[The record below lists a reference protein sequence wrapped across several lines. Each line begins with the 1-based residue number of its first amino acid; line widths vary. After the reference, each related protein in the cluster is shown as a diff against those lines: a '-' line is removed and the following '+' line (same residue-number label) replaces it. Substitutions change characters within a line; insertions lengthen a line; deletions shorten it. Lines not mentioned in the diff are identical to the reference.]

1 MKIIRIL
8 IWIILIIFPI
18 TKSFGA
24 PVTLVHT
31 TQFND
36 GPSPGGIEFNK
47 DGTKMFVVHNTKDTG
62 DDYEA
67 IYVYDLST
75 PFDSSESSRTYT
87 GDSERC
93 VLGDGTNGIDTH
105 NSAVLY
111 DLEFSSDGM
120 KLFTTSRINGD
131 GTNVDRVYRFD
142 LTSPY
147 DVSTCFYVM
156 ETTNLETD
164 ANINGSKAGTFDLST
179 PPDRSNEHRLQA
191 LEINDDGTKL
201 FLAWMDVT
209 NSNTRLL
216 EYNLTTPYD
225 ITTLQLETN
234 AGILIGQG
242 TTTDV
247 INPNGMRFSANGKRI
262 FVVSHQS
269 GGNQGV
275 SQISLTNAYDTSSF
289 VLDGKYSISGSN
301 NQPRGIGFSA
311 SGLKMYIGSDPSGGY
326 GTTRIYEYNLACPFT
341 LFSSKCPS
349 ITENKDRT
357 GMVSAQIEIAKRT
370 IDHSTDTALNR
381 LKWIRRNKDKQNLNN
396 LNINFKFTDQRL
408 ASLTEAVKTS
418 AAKKKAKDKEE
429 DVFHWSEG
437 SIAVGRIGD
446 TSISSTKKIDTDAIT
461 FGVDKFTDENG
472 IKGLAFRVGRNNVD
486 IGNSGSNLDTDT
498 FNITYYS
505 TTPIEDDTKFLD
517 TFIGV
522 GGLRSDLLTVLDGKN
537 LTANRKGKQIY
548 GTIRIKDEIK
558 KGNLTI
564 IPSGRFDIGHTILG
578 SYSEAGNGGIDVENQ
593 HIRTKK
599 VRAGFAAVEDV
610 LNEKYTLKRHGKI
623 EYIMDLDRSSKF
635 KYTYT
640 GDNSVTFDDS
650 ISSEALHSINGE
662 IGIDIVLQDNFS
674 VFLIYERNQALGSG
688 HTDKIH
694 IAIGYLPNK
703 ETNYAFNIQGS
714 DDLRSEYILSKTIND
729 FELDF
734 KIINE
739 DPFDISDIKQAF
751 FNLRKV
757 F

>member
-1 MKIIRIL
+1 ML
-8 IWIILIIFPI
+8 FPI
-18 TKSFGA
+18 SNSFGA
-24 PVTLVHT
+24 MVTSVQNETFEDLGREI
-31 TQFND
+31 N
-36 GPSPGGIEFNK
+36 GIHFNK
-47 DGTKMFVVHNTKDTG
+47 DGTKVFTSYSFALAATPNDHHFIHEYN
-62 DDYEA
+62 
-67 IYVYDLST
+67 LST
-75 PFDSSESSRTYT
+75 PYDISTRTYA
-87 GDSERC
+87 GNDERC
-93 VLGDGTNGIDTH
+93 KTGSGSDGTETQFIH
-105 NSAVLY
+105 

-120 KLFTTSRINGD
+120 KLFTTTRGNDGD
-131 GTNVDRVYRFD
+131 VVYRFD

-147 DVSTCFYVM
+147 DISTCTYIS
-156 ETTNLETD
+156 ETIDLDSDNTLQ
-164 ANINGSKAGTFDLST
+164 NGSNAGTRSST
-179 PPDRSNEHRLQA
+179 DDNRLQGM
-191 LEINDDGTKL
+191 EINENGTKL
-201 FLAWMDVT
+201 FLVYHGADAEKP
-209 NSNTRLL
+209 RLL
-216 EYNLTTPYD
+216 EYQLSTPYD
-225 ITTLQLETN
+225 LATISLVTS
-234 AGILIGQG
+234 AGIALDGQG
-242 TTTDV
+242 V
-247 INPNGMRFSANGKRI
+247 VNPNTMRFSANGKRI
-262 FVVSHQS
+262 FIISHS
-269 GGNQGV
+269 SGNQAV
-275 SQISLTNAYDTSSF
+275 TQISLNVAYNTSAF
-289 VLDGKYSISGSN
+289 TIDGTVSLIPFLRATGKDE
-301 NQPRGIGFSA
+301 PRGIAFSS
-311 SGLKMYIGSDPSGGY
+311 SGLKMYIGDDNDQE
-326 GTTRIYEYNLACPFT
+326 IYEFDLVCPFNIIEG
-341 LFSSKCPS
+341 KCPS

-370 IDHSTDTALNR
+370 IDHSTDSALNR
-381 LKWIRRNKDKQNLNN
+381 LKWIRRNKDKQNLTN
-396 LNINFKFTDQRL
+396 LNIDINFTNQRL
-408 ASLTEAVKTS
+408 ASLTEIVKNV

-429 DVFHWSEG
+429 DVFYWSEG

-517 TFIGV
+517 TFIGI

-578 SYSEAGNGGIDVENQ
+578 SYNEAGNGGIDVENQ

-623 EYIMDLDRSSKF
+623 EYIMDLDQSSKF

-650 ISSEALHSINGE
+650 LSSGALHSINGE

-674 VFLIYERNQALGSG
+674 VFLIYERNQALGLG

-703 ETNYAFNIQGS
+703 ETNYAFKIQGS

-739 DPFDISDIKQAF
+739 DPFNISDIKQAF

>member
-8 IWIILIIFPI
+8 ILFILLFPI
-18 TKSFGA
+18 SNSFGA
-24 PVTLVHT
+24 MVTSVQNETFEDLGREI
-31 TQFND
+31 N
-36 GPSPGGIEFNK
+36 GIHFNK
-47 DGTKMFVVHNTKDTG
+47 DGTKVFTSYSFAPAATPNDHHFIHEYN
-62 DDYEA
+62 
-67 IYVYDLST
+67 LST
-75 PFDSSESSRTYT
+75 PYDISTRTYA
-87 GDSERC
+87 GNDERC
-93 VLGDGTNGIDTH
+93 KTGSGSDGTETQFIH
-105 NSAVLY
+105 

-120 KLFTTSRINGD
+120 KLFTTTRGNDGD
-131 GTNVDRVYRFD
+131 VVYRFD

-147 DVSTCFYVM
+147 DISTCTYIS
-156 ETTNLETD
+156 ETIDLDSDNTLQ
-164 ANINGSKAGTFDLST
+164 NGSNAGTRSST
-179 PPDRSNEHRLQA
+179 DDNRLQGM
-191 LEINDDGTKL
+191 EINENGTKL
-201 FLAWMDVT
+201 FLVYHGV
-209 NSNTRLL
+209 SSEKPRLL
-216 EYNLTTPYD
+216 EYQLSTPYD
-225 ITTLQLETN
+225 LATISLVTS
-234 AGILIGQG
+234 AGIALDGQG
-242 TTTDV
+242 V
-247 INPNGMRFSANGKRI
+247 VNPNTMRFSANGKRI
-262 FVVSHQS
+262 FIISHSS
-269 GGNQGV
+269 GDQAV
-275 SQISLTNAYDTSSF
+275 TQISLNVAYNTSAF
-289 VLDGKYSISGSN
+289 TIDGTVSLIPFLRATGKDE
-301 NQPRGIGFSA
+301 PRGIAFSS
-311 SGLKMYIGSDPSGGY
+311 SGLKMYIGDDNDQE
-326 GTTRIYEYNLACPFT
+326 IYEFDLVCPFNIIEG
-341 LFSSKCPS
+341 KCPS

-370 IDHSTDTALNR
+370 IDHSTDSALNR
-381 LKWIRRNKDKQNLNN
+381 LKWIRRNKDKQNLTN
-396 LNINFKFTDQRL
+396 LNIDINFTNQRL
-408 ASLTEAVKTS
+408 ASLTEIVKNV
-418 AAKKKAKDKEE
+418 AAKKKAKVIEK
-429 DVFHWSEG
+429 DVFYWSEG
-437 SIAVGRIGD
+437 SITVGRIGD

-461 FGVDKFTDENG
+461 FGADKFTDENG

-486 IGNSGSNLDTDT
+486 IGNSGSNLDADT

-517 TFIGV
+517 TFIGI

-558 KGNLTI
+558 KDNLTL

-578 SYSEAGNGGIDVENQ
+578 SYNEAGNGGIDVENQ

-623 EYIMDLDRSSKF
+623 EYIVDLDRSSKL

-640 GDNSVTFDDS
+640 GDRSVTFDDS

-694 IAIGYLPNK
+694 IAIGYLPSK
-703 ETNYAFNIQGS
+703 ETNYAFNIKGS

>member
-1 MKIIRIL
+1 MCDSKNNL
-8 IWIILIIFPI
+8 NDSAAGNF
-18 TKSFGA
+18 S
-24 PVTLVHT
+24 LV
-31 TQFND
+31 
-36 GPSPGGIEFNK
+36 
-47 DGTKMFVVHNTKDTG
+47 G
-62 DDYEA
+62 DDYA
-67 IYVYDLST
+67 S
-75 PFDSSESSRTYT
+75 
-87 GDSERC
+87 
-93 VLGDGTNGIDTH
+93 H
-105 NSAVLY
+105 
-111 DLEFSSDGM
+111 
-120 KLFTTSRINGD
+120 
-131 GTNVDRVYRFD
+131 
-142 LTSPY
+142 
-147 DVSTCFYVM
+147 
-156 ETTNLETD
+156 
-164 ANINGSKAGTFDLST
+164 SKI
-179 PPDRSNEHRLQA
+179 RLQGF
-191 LEINDDGTKL
+191 EFNNKGTKL
-201 FLAWMDVT
+201 FLSWFGQNDSSAK
-209 NSNTRLL
+209 LL
-216 EYNLTTPYD
+216 EYTLSTPYD
-225 ITTLQLETN
+225 ITSLQLVTT
-234 AGILIGQG
+234 AGINMG
-242 TTTDV
+242 TGTNTNV
-247 INPNGMRFSANGKRI
+247 VNSAGIRFSANGKRI
-262 FVVSHQS
+262 FIISHS
-269 GGNQGV
+269 GNPGI
-275 SQISLTNAYDTSSF
+275 SQISLTNAFDTSSF
-289 VLDGKYSISGSN
+289 VLDGKFDFASPSN
-301 NQPRGIGFSA
+301 TQPRGVAFNP
-311 SGLKMYIGSDPSGGY
+311 SGLKLYIGSGPGHGG
-326 GTTRIYEYNLACPFT
+326 IDQIFEYNLVCPFT
-341 LFSSKCPS
+341 IFSETCPS
-349 ITENKDRT
+349 IVENKDRT
-357 GMVSAQIEIAKRT
+357 GMASAQIEIAKRT
-370 IDHSTDTALNR
+370 IDHSTDSALNR
-381 LKWIRRNKDKQNLNN
+381 LKWIRRNKDKQNLTN
-396 LNINFKFTDQRL
+396 LNIDINFTNQRL
-408 ASLTEAVKTS
+408 ASLTEIVKNV
-418 AAKKKAKDKEE
+418 AAKKKAKVKEE
-429 DVFHWSEG
+429 DVFYWSEG

-610 LNEKYTLKRHGKI
+610 LNEKYTIKRHGKI
-623 EYIMDLDRSSKF
+623 EYIMDLDQSSKF

-640 GDNSVTFDDS
+640 GDSSVTFDDS
-650 ISSEALHSINGE
+650 LSSGALHSINGE

-674 VFLIYERNQALGSG
+674 VFLIYERNQALGLG

-703 ETNYAFNIQGS
+703 ETNYAFNIKGS
-714 DDLRSEYILSKTIND
+714 DDLKSEYILSKTIND

-739 DPFDISDIKQAF
+739 DPFNISDIKQAF